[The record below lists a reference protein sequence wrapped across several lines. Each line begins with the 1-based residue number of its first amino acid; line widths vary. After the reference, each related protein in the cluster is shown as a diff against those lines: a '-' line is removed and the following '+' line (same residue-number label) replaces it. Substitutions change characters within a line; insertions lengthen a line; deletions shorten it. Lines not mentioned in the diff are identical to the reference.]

1 MASQRTEPARPVFAD
16 ADGRL
21 HSALGLHAVG
31 RSGSEVWE
39 LASSDLIP
47 LPSGAD
53 LFYAVGRVPLGL
65 NPDTGDLEEIYP
77 TDDSARIYPVAA
89 ILPAGFTRL
98 LLPAWRREDGADL
111 PLYGYTAVANQG
123 GELVVAA
130 RQTDDHQ
137 RWNPLHYSSSK
148 LPGLIR
154 RLEERLGGNRIL
166 KQLAHCAQEYHC
178 LTAANLFYGRW
189 EAGIPTSPACNA
201 HCLGCISLQE
211 SGCCPS
217 PQSRITFSPSA
228 DEIVAVGVHHLT
240 YAEDPIISFG
250 QGCEGEP
257 LLRGVDLCE
266 AISRIR
272 ERVSTGTINLN
283 SNASRPDIV
292 GKLAEAGLD
301 SIRVSLLSANDGV
314 YNAYH
319 RPQGYSLADVRK
331 SIAVAGESGVFVSLN
346 LLAMPGF
353 TDQEAEIKALF
364 RLLDELPIG
373 MIQLRNLNIDP
384 DIFFDQMQIPTAEG
398 IGIDAL
404 ISELEQRYPSVRIG
418 SFSTPTRRRMP

>member
-1 MASQRTEPARPVFAD
+1 MASHRTEPARPVFAD
-16 ADGRL
+16 ADGHL

-39 LASSDLIP
+39 LTNTDLIP
-47 LPSGAD
+47 LPSGSD
-53 LFYAVGRVPLGL
+53 LFYAVGRVPLGI
-65 NPDTGDLEEIYP
+65 NPDTGDLEEIYS

-98 LLPAWRREDGADL
+98 LLPAWRRDDGADL

-130 RQTDDHQ
+130 RQTDDSQ

-154 RLEERLGGNRIL
+154 KLEDRLEGNCIV
-166 KQLAHCAQEYHC
+166 KQLGHCAQKYHC

-189 EAGIPTSPACNA
+189 EAGIPTSPTCNA
-201 HCLGCISLQE
+201 RCLGCISLQE

-217 PQSRITFSPSA
+217 PQGRITFSPSI

-240 YAEDPIISFG
+240 HAEDPIISFG

-257 LLRGVDLCE
+257 LLRGADLCV

-272 ERVSTGTINLN
+272 ERVQTGTINLN
-283 SNASRPDIV
+283 SNASRPDLV
-292 GKLAEAGLD
+292 RQLASAGLD
-301 SIRVSLLSANDGV
+301 SIRVSLLSANEHV

-319 RPQGYSLADVRK
+319 RPHDYSFADVRR
-331 SIAVAGESGVFVSLN
+331 SISLAGESGVFVSLN
-346 LLAMPGF
+346 LLVMPGL
-353 TDQEAEIKALF
+353 TDQDAEIEALF
-364 RLLDELPIG
+364 RLLDELPIK
-373 MIQLRNLNIDP
+373 MIQLRNLNVDP
-384 DIFFDQMQIPTAEG
+384 DVFFDQMEMRTAEG
-398 IGIDAL
+398 IGVDAL
-404 ISELEQRYPSVRIG
+404 ICELEKRYPGVRIG
-418 SFSTPTRRRMP
+418 SFSTPTHRRAP